1 MMFTFV
7 QMLSPV
13 VALLGLAGIVCY
25 LRAPARA
32 LQPVRVR
39 TRR

>member
-13 VALLGLAGIVCY
+13 VAMLGVAGVAYY

>member
-1 MMFTFV
+1 MFTFV

-13 VALLGLAGIVCY
+13 VALLGLAGVAYC

-39 TRR
+39 VRR